1 MTINDLIIKCATPI
15 DTVIIEFD
23 NGTNK
28 EFDMWNMNI
37 SECHKLIEHRY
48 KKIDAYDMY
57 DTDQGKVL
65 QVWL

>member
-1 MTINDLIIKCATPI
+1 MTTNDLIVKCTSPI

-23 NGTNK
+23 NGTNE
-28 EFDMWNMNI
+28 EFDMWNIN
-37 SECHKLIEHRY
+37 ECHKLNELRH

-57 DTDQGKVL
+57 DTDQGKTL